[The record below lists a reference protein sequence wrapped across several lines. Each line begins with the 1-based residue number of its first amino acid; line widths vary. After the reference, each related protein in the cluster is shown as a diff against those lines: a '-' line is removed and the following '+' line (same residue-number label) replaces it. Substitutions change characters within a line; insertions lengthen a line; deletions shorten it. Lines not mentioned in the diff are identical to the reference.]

1 MENFN
6 LRVGLFIALVLAGS
20 FAFYEYSKKKDDEK
34 KAILA
39 TDKVAMTVKIN
50 TEYNDEYHSVDL
62 MNVGTSEIYFSIPIS
77 KNCIKYDE
85 FNTETKIDVVK
96 VDFIDG
102 KTGET
107 WIEFDG
113 LYQAVCGGKVIYNH
127 STDGNTETK

>member
-107 WIEFDG
+107 WSEFDG

>member
-1 MENFN
+1 MSILYRFTFIIYIFN
-6 LRVGLFIALVLAGS
+6 LLHLLFANFGFAITYFNRWNGS
-20 FAFYEYSKKKDDEK
+20 NYFSNAF
-34 KAILA
+34 
-39 TDKVAMTVKIN
+39 KIGKS

-107 WIEFDG
+107 WSEFDG